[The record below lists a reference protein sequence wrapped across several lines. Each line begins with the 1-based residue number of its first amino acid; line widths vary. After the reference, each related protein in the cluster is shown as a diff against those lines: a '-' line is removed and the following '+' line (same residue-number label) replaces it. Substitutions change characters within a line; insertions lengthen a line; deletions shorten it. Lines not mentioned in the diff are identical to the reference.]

1 VRVEKLKIR
10 HRPVADFHRREA
22 SRRGFLLAGAIM
34 VGGAAVLAPR
44 PAASAAKMPKTQAG
58 YKDAPRGPQRCD
70 KCLQFQPP
78 SACKLVDGA
87 VSPSGSCNLF
97 APRPS

>member
-1 VRVEKLKIR
+1 MRAGNPETR
-10 HRPVADFHRREA
+10 AQSVADLRA
-22 SRRGFLLAGAIM
+22 QQTSRRGFLLAGALAL
-34 VGGAAVLAPR
+34 GAETLLAPQT
-44 PAASAAKMPKTQAG
+44 ASAAKLAKAQAG
-58 YKDAPRGPQRCD
+58 YKDSPRAGARCD

-78 SACKLVDGA
+78 AACKLVDGA